1 MLENGSGVYNSSAL
15 QKVPFCL
22 NIHKNKSYDLQE
34 MDILK
39 TTIANLK
46 NENAKLRSDNVDLR
60 KRSNNNQDESDK
72 VYLQSYLSKIIIVQ
86 SEIIE
91 EDDDDV
97 KNILK

>member
-1 MLENGSGVYNSSAL
+1 
-15 QKVPFCL
+15 
-22 NIHKNKSYDLQE
+22 

-72 VYLQSYLSKIIIVQ
+72 VFLQIYMP
-86 SEIIE
+86 
-91 EDDDDV
+91 
-97 KNILK
+97 